1 MHATKAELIVLCFF
15 EGPILCA
22 GHLPLCLS
30 HAGTKRDPPPYWDIF
45 VQWEQG
51 FLCNESLYF
60 NFRPCGADLSSLNCI
75 LMHVITHRA

>member
-1 MHATKAELIVLCFF
+1 MRRPPSALSFPRWDQ
-15 EGPILCA
+15 EG
-22 GHLPLCLS
+22 
-30 HAGTKRDPPPYWDIF
+30 PPPYWDIF